1 MPRARNGKSGGY
13 QTRSVS
19 RLGGWVRWIGC
30 AAVWE
35 AGRAVCGERRLQQ
48 TQGYSPTAT
57 EDDGVGRGDI
67 HTYAIELI
75 GKGLNSICWTV
86 RFIAPPHRH
95 WGQGKHS
102 ARAST
107 GSRWPTERAHA
118 RTLWACARD
127 GGGLSS
133 VSAEPAALHPR
144 PQTIWSVPCTVREP
158 PNFSS
163 FSPGRSASGAQ
174 L

>member
-48 TQGYSPTAT
+48 TQAYSPTAT

-67 HTYAIELI
+67 HTYAIACYQLMI
-75 GKGLNSICWTV
+75 SCYYLAT
-86 RFIAPPHRH
+86 PPTALWLRCN
-95 WGQGKHS
+95 
-102 ARAST
+102 
-107 GSRWPTERAHA
+107 
-118 RTLWACARD
+118 RTH
-127 GGGLSS
+127 
-133 VSAEPAALHPR
+133 PAQDQRMRNNR
-144 PQTIWSVPCTVREP
+144 P
-158 PNFSS
+158 
-163 FSPGRSASGAQ
+163 
-174 L
+174 

>member
-35 AGRAVCGERRLQQ
+35 AGRAVCGERHLEQ

-67 HTYAIELI
+67 HTYAIIFYRYRYRLQI
-75 GKGLNSICWTV
+75 QVGRALV
-86 RFIAPPHRH
+86 
-95 WGQGKHS
+95 
-102 ARAST
+102 ARCSLPLA
-107 GSRWPTERAHA
+107 
-118 RTLWACARD
+118 
-127 GGGLSS
+127 LS
-133 VSAEPAALHPR
+133 EPM
-144 PQTIWSVPCTVREP
+144 
-158 PNFSS
+158 
-163 FSPGRSASGAQ
+163 
-174 L
+174 